1 MKMSDFST
9 TEKFR
14 VTVKMKSGG
23 VLDLGTHATLQEA
36 MVAVED
42 FKLDRPEVKWI
53 NRNSGTAGQSRHSYV
68 VAVGNDGVTDPSI
81 VVTKVEARTR

>member
-1 MKMSDFST
+1 MI
-9 TEKFR
+9 
-14 VTVKMKSGG
+14 
-23 VLDLGTHATLQEA
+23 
-36 MVAVED
+36 AVED

-81 VVTKVEARTR
+81 VVTKVESRTR

>member
-1 MKMSDFST
+1 MTNFDT

-23 VLDLGTHATLQEA
+23 VLDLGTHDTLQEA
-36 MVAVED
+36 MTAVDD
-42 FKLDRPEVKWI
+42 FKLDRPEVKWV

-68 VAVGNDGVTDPSI
+68 AAIGQDGVTDPSI
-81 VVTKVEARTR
+81 VVTKVEIRTR

>member
-1 MKMSDFST
+1 MTNFDK

-23 VLDLGTHATLQEA
+23 VLDLGTHETLQEA
-36 MVAVED
+36 MSAVED

-68 VAVGNDGVTDPSI
+68 VALGQDGVTDPSI

>member
-1 MKMSDFST
+1 MSDFST

-36 MVAVED
+36 MVSVED

>member
-1 MKMSDFST
+1 MTNFDT

-23 VLDLGTHATLQEA
+23 VLDLGTHETLQEA
-36 MVAVED
+36 MAAVDD

-53 NRNSGTAGQSRHSYV
+53 ARNSGTAGQTRHSYV
-68 VAVGNDGVTDPSI
+68 VAIGQDGVTDPSI